1 MMKLLEIKKCVYDDT
16 HYFLMKNI
24 KTILSEDTDVSH
36 NITNKVIET
45 IQPIINIAQAM
56 EVTIVSAICRL
67 TDKQTF

>member
-1 MMKLLEIKKCVYDDT
+1 
-16 HYFLMKNI
+16 MKNI